1 MRSTTLYIISFLCT
15 SAAAFPRETAQHQP
29 LSATTTAPPP
39 PVTEAA
45 NLRCFQGSTV
55 LFTTDCT
62 LGTPVSYCHKPNAP
76 IRCKPGFFPSVWHP
90 DHCMEQPTCFPLNA
104 AWLTTDCSNGAVPVT
119 TKTLFD
125 GTLAGGMSTVV
136 SCTESSLSFPFLY
149 HNTSNTEGTSHLTN
163 TYPAVSCSCP
173 SDQWYSVT
181 TRDRKSGL
189 DTFCM
194 PYGVC
199 PAGMTTS
206 FGGSG
211 LCTEGSEDSCV
222 GVPVT
227 TSFCRCKDP
236 LQTPVYPD
244 EPGAAATGCAY

>member
-1 MRSTTLYIISFLCT
+1 MRSTTLYIISFLICT
-15 SAAAFPRETAQHQP
+15 GATAFPRETAQHQP
-29 LSATTTAPPP
+29 STTTTASPP

-45 NLRCFQGSTV
+45 NLRCSGGSTV
-55 LFTTDCT
+55 LFTTDCIM
-62 LGTPVSYCHKPNAP
+62 GTPVSYCHKPNPP

-104 AWLTTDCSNGAVPVT
+104 AWLTTDCSNGAIPAT

-125 GTLAGGMSTVV
+125 GSLAGGTSTVV
-136 SCTESSLSFPFLY
+136 SCTWKFFPFLY
-149 HNTSNTEGTSHLTN
+149 IRYRQNETSNRYT
-163 TYPAVSCSCP
+163 AVSCSCP

-181 TRDRKSGL
+181 MRDRKSGL

-206 FGGSG
+206 FGTSG
-211 LCTEGSEDSCV
+211 LCAERSKDSCV
-222 GVPVT
+222 GVPVA
-227 TSFCRCKDP
+227 TSFCRCADP

-244 EPGAAATGCAY
+244 EPGTAATGYGTRH